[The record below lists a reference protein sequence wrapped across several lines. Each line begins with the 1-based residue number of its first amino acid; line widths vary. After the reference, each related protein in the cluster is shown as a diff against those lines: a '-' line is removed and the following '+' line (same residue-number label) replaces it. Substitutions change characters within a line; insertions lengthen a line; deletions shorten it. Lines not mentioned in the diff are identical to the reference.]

1 MKLRDYQDR
10 ISTEAAQ
17 KVRDLQIVYFAIEVR
32 CGKTLISLATAD
44 KLKSKSVLFVT
55 KKKAISSIES
65 DYNAFNFSF
74 KLEVVNFESLHK
86 IQNKDYDLIIVD
98 EAHSISA
105 FPKPSKRAKDLKK
118 IVGKKRLI
126 LMSGTPHPESYSQVF
141 HQYFIS
147 EWSPFSNY
155 KNFYLWAKSYVNVK
169 MRNFGYA
176 KVNDYSNALYS
187 KIKPMIR
194 PYTITFTQEEA
205 GFQTSV
211 NETVLTCKMSDYTY
225 HLAKQ
230 LLADQV
236 VEGKNEVILADTGVK
251 MQSKIHQI
259 YSGTVKFESGNSMVI
274 DYSKVNF
281 IADRFK
287 GKKIAI
293 FYKFKEELNALKEV
307 YGDNLTTELDEF
319 DNTDKN
325 IALQFQSG
333 KEGISLRNAECL
345 VAYNIDFSSS
355 TYWQFRDRM
364 TTKDR
369 QDNSLYWIF
378 AERGI
383 EKKIYNAVMNK
394 KDYTLNLF
402 KKDYGK

>member
-10 ISTEAAQ
+10 ISTEAAK

-65 DYNAFNFSF
+65 DYSAFNFSF

-98 EAHSISA
+98 EAHSIGA
-105 FPKPSKRAKDLKK
+105 FPKPSKRAKDLRK

-176 KVNDYSNALYS
+176 KVNDYSNALYA
-187 KIKPMIR
+187 KIKPIIR
-194 PYTITFTQEEA
+194 PYTITFTQAEA

-230 LLADQV
+230 LLDDQV

-281 IADRFK
+281 ISDRFK

-307 YGDNLTTELDEF
+307 YGDSLTTELDEF

-333 KEGISLRNAECL
+333 KEGISLKNAECL

-378 AERGI
+378 ADRGI

>member
-10 ISTEAAQ
+10 LSTEAAQ

-211 NETVLTCKMSDYTY
+211 NETVLTCKMSENTY

-293 FYKFKEELNALKEV
+293 FYKFKEELNALKAV
-307 YGDNLTTELDEF
+307 YGDSLTTELDEF

-333 KEGISLRNAECL
+333 KEGISLKNAECL

-383 EKKIYNAVMNK
+383 EKKIYSAVMNK

>member
-1 MKLRDYQDR
+1 
-10 ISTEAAQ
+10 
-17 KVRDLQIVYFAIEVR
+17 
-32 CGKTLISLATAD
+32 
-44 KLKSKSVLFVT
+44 
-55 KKKAISSIES
+55 
-65 DYNAFNFSF
+65 
-74 KLEVVNFESLHK
+74 
-86 IQNKDYDLIIVD
+86 
-98 EAHSISA
+98 
-105 FPKPSKRAKDLKK
+105 
-118 IVGKKRLI
+118 
-126 LMSGTPHPESYSQVF
+126 
-141 HQYFIS
+141 
-147 EWSPFSNY
+147 
-155 KNFYLWAKSYVNVK
+155 
-169 MRNFGYA
+169 
-176 KVNDYSNALYS
+176 
-187 KIKPMIR
+187 MIR

-333 KEGISLRNAECL
+333 KEGISLKNAECL

-378 AERGI
+378 ADRGI

-394 KDYTLNLF
+394 KDYTLKLF
-402 KKDYGK
+402 KKDYE

>member
-259 YSGTVKFESGNSMVI
+259 YSGTVKFESGNSCNVSIQIFSEMKL
-274 DYSKVNF
+274 ST
-281 IADRFK
+281 DR
-287 GKKIAI
+287 
-293 FYKFKEELNALKEV
+293 
-307 YGDNLTTELDEF
+307 
-319 DNTDKN
+319 
-325 IALQFQSG
+325 
-333 KEGISLRNAECL
+333 
-345 VAYNIDFSSS
+345 
-355 TYWQFRDRM
+355 
-364 TTKDR
+364 
-369 QDNSLYWIF
+369 
-378 AERGI
+378 
-383 EKKIYNAVMNK
+383 
-394 KDYTLNLF
+394 
-402 KKDYGK
+402 

>member
-176 KVNDYSNALYS
+176 KVNDYSNALYA

-194 PYTITFTQEEA
+194 PYTITFTQAEA

-230 LLADQV
+230 LLAYQV

-293 FYKFKEELNALKEV
+293 FYKFKEELNALKKV
-307 YGDNLTTELDEF
+307 YGDSLTTDLDEF

-364 TTKDR
+364 TTKNR

-378 AERGI
+378 ADRGI

-402 KKDYGK
+402 KKDYE